1 MPSTYN
7 SATGSPTFTYF
18 SKTTRDDN
26 AGLPLSQT
34 LLLREQLT
42 RLEDRLHRL
51 LASYQFYDTAIRA
64 MTAPDYVEH
73 TALSNEECHFEFY
86 LNQQWLQQQ
95 GEEVI
100 TELIT
105 TQQVM
110 RP

>member
-1 MPSTYN
+1 M
-7 SATGSPTFTYF
+7 AEH
-18 SKTTRDDN
+18 DDN

-64 MTAPDYVEH
+64 MTAPDYIEPDI
-73 TALSNEECHFEFY
+73 LSNKECHFGLY

-105 TQQVM
+105 TQQM
-110 RP
+110 MQT

>member
-1 MPSTYN
+1 M
-7 SATGSPTFTYF
+7 AEH
-18 SKTTRDDN
+18 DDN

-42 RLEDRLHRL
+42 KLEDRLHRL

-64 MTAPDYVEH
+64 MTAPDYMEH
-73 TALSNEECHFEFY
+73 QVLSNEECHFGLY

-105 TQQVM
+105 TQQMM
-110 RP
+110 RS